1 MSTVAIKE
9 KHPAGL
15 YLCFA
20 TEMWERFSFYAMRG
34 MFVLYLTKA
43 FFFQDARAVSL
54 YGTLNGLMYMAP
66 LAGGYIADRYWG
78 QRRAIIVGAVFIIMG
93 QISMGMQSLNFVYT
107 AIGLLTVGVGLLKP
121 NISTLVGELYEKNDA
136 RRDSGFVLFYMGINI
151 GGFLGFIVAG
161 FLGERVGWNY
171 GFWSAGVGMVIGLAI
186 FVWGKDKYLKGKGLP
201 PSKNKEL
208 KAELQ
213 EEKKKTGSDKLT
225 KQEWQRIIVIFV
237 LAFFS
242 IFFWVAYEQA
252 GASMNLFADR
262 FTDRNINIFGWH
274 WEVPTTWFQSFQ
286 SLFIIMLAPVFAKL
300 WIYLA
305 RKGKEPSTPIKFSLG
320 LVMLA
325 VGYGVMVIGA
335 IVLGT
340 GVKIGM
346 YFLVLTYL
354 FHVLGELCL
363 SPVGLSMITK
373 LAPVKF
379 VSLFMGVWFFATATA
394 EKLAGTYSTLFGK
407 ISNVQFF
414 VWLVIGPLCAAGVLA
429 LMTKPLKKWMH
440 GIN

>member
-34 MFVLYLTKA
+34 LFVLYLTKA
-43 FFFQDARAVSL
+43 LMFQDARAVSL

-78 QRRAIIVGAVFIIMG
+78 QRRAIIVGAVFIILG
-93 QISMGMQSLNFVYT
+93 QISMGIQSLNFIYT

-121 NISTLVGELYEKNDA
+121 NISTIVGELYEKNDA
-136 RRDSGFVLFYMGINI
+136 RRDSGFLIFYMGINL
-151 GGFLGFIVAG
+151 GALLGFLVTGI
-161 FLGERVGWNY
+161 LGEGIGWKW
-171 GFWSAGVGMVIGLAI
+171 GFWSAAGGMVIGLAI
-186 FVWGKDKYLKGKGLP
+186 FLWGKDKYLKGKGLP
-201 PSKNKEL
+201 PAKNKEL
-208 KAELQ
+208 KAELK

-225 KQEWQRIIVIFV
+225 KEEWQRIIVIFV

-242 IFFWVAYEQA
+242 IFFWTAYEQA
-252 GASMNLFADR
+252 GASLTLFADK
-262 FTDRNINIFGWH
+262 FTDRTINLFGWH
-274 WEVPTTWFQSFQ
+274 WEIYASWFQGIP
-286 SLFIIMLAPVFAKL
+286 SLFIIILAPVFAKF
-300 WIYLA
+300 WIALA
-305 RKGKEPSTPIKFSLG
+305 KKGMNPSIPAKFSIG

-325 VGYGVMVIGA
+325 LGYVVMVIGA
-335 IVLGT
+335 VVLGT

-354 FHVLGELCL
+354 FHVFGELCL
-363 SPVGLSMITK
+363 SPIGLSMITK

-379 VSLFMGVWFFATATA
+379 ISLFMGVWFASTAAA

-414 VWLVIGPLCAAGVLA
+414 TWLVIAPLCAAGVLA
-429 LMTKPLKKWMH
+429 LMNKPLKKWMH
-440 GIN
+440 GIQ